1 VATRRLTLRAQ
12 VISSQTTA
20 LAKDLPVAQVL
31 VDTGV
36 PHLDQHFDY
45 LIPENYAESAQSGV
59 RVQVPFNNQELEGII
74 ISRQELDQSRKNLKS
89 ITKVLSPIPIMSSE
103 TISLLMDCA
112 KRWASLP
119 YDIIRSA
126 IPPRIASAERSFAT
140 TTEELM
146 LQREAKRGVLA
157 EPKVRAYCALPP
169 HSAVEAE
176 LREIIQ
182 VRCSLGQVLVILPTV
197 RSLMHLAEE
206 LLVHGIPFVNLASDL
221 PRAERYLNYLL
232 FSSGKRQVALGLRG
246 AVFAPMKTNS
256 TLIIYG
262 EQSEHLYEPRTPG
275 WNARDVALLRNEQSL
290 ILVGYSPSSEAA
302 LLIENSELKL
312 VATKTHVKVL
322 GLAQSHG
329 ELLPAGIFPVVRNAL
344 TKGPV
349 LALVPRKGYG
359 NALLCNKCRNISR
372 CTCGGRL
379 IVSAKNAVPV
389 CAHCATAFPD
399 WRCAFCSSNEKYIA
413 SRGIDRFVEEIG
425 RAFPG
430 VKIINSS
437 GENIFDRVGD
447 EPAIVVATPG
457 AQPRTAGGYSAVVI
471 LEGLRFLADS
481 QLRAMENAREIFF
494 STVAMSAP
502 DTTSVV
508 VLDES
513 NPLIGELNRWSI
525 GRLARAELA
534 DRLATKLPPYY
545 RQVLFQGESREI
557 LRLSEGFVQMQSD
570 QRLPLEVE
578 IIGPIEKGGGEAAL
592 LLTAPLDQSAELI
605 EVVAQVNRRRSV
617 AKKKALSL
625 RIDPYL
631 IS

>member
-1 VATRRLTLRAQ
+1 MATRRLTLRAQ
-12 VISSQTTA
+12 VISAQTTA

-74 ISRQELDQSRKNLKS
+74 ISRQELDQSRNNLKN
-89 ITKVLSPIPIMSSE
+89 ITKVLSPIPIMSNE

-146 LQREAKRGVLA
+146 SQRKVNRGVLA

-182 VRCSLGQVLVILPTV
+182 VRSSLGQVLVIVPTV

-206 LLVHGIPFVNLASDL
+206 LLVHGISFVNLASDL
-221 PRAERYLNYLL
+221 PRTERYLNYLL

-246 AVFAPMKTNS
+246 AVFTPMKRNS
-256 TLIIYG
+256 TLIIFG

-302 LLIENSELKL
+302 LLIENSVLKL

-344 TKGPV
+344 KKGPV

-379 IVSAKNAVPV
+379 IVSSKNAVPI
-389 CAHCATAFPD
+389 CAHCATSYPD

-425 RAFPG
+425 RAFAG

-447 EPAIVVATPG
+447 EPAIVLATPG
-457 AQPRTAGGYSAVVI
+457 AQPRTTGGYSAVVI

-481 QLRAMENAREIFF
+481 QLRAMESAREIFF

-534 DRLATKLPPYY
+534 DRLVTKLPPYY
-545 RQVLFQGESREI
+545 RQVLFQGEAREI
-557 LRLSEGFVQMQSD
+557 FRLSEGFEQMQSD
-570 QRLPLEVE
+570 QRLPQEVE
-578 IIGPIEKGGGEAAL
+578 IIGPISKSNNEAGL
-592 LLTAPLDQSAELI
+592 LLTAPLHQSAELI